1 MRTTKLTRN
10 TNETQIDISINL
22 DGTGIYD
29 VKTPIG
35 FLTHMLES
43 FAKHG
48 LFDLELNSMGDLE
61 VDQHHLVEDV
71 GIALG
76 EAFDQVL
83 GDKKGINR
91 NGFCIYP
98 MDDSLVTVALDLGGR
113 PYFSFLGEFRRRYCG
128 ELDLDLLEDFF
139 RGFSSALKINLFI
152 EINQGTNDHHKVEA
166 IFKALAKSLMQAC
179 SINSRIKNIIP
190 STKGVI

>member
-48 LFDLELNSMGDLE
+48 LFDLELNSMGDME